1 MGALSRYE
9 SEEYVCAPV
18 RRMARW
24 RRAAVG
30 GLALV
35 GAVGL
40 AACGGAS
47 GTSASS
53 SSASN
58 GSASAAAPGTT
69 STACVAIAGVES
81 SGSKVNLDPIN
92 QPSSQSSM
100 YVDATHDRLLTK
112 DNNFN
117 VSPQL
122 ATSYSSNKSATV
134 WTFQLRHGVEFQN
147 GRPFTAADV
156 VYTFKR
162 VLTNPNSE
170 ASAAFSAFLSP
181 SGIKAVNPYEV
192 QFTTKHPVA
201 DFPVEITTK
210 DTWIVENGATNAQI
224 ASQGMGT
231 GPFIPVNF
239 QPNAPSY
246 EFKRNPH
253 YWQPGLPKA
262 SCLRF
267 TVVQE
272 AASAN
277 AAIET
282 GQVDLLQSADLSTVN
297 TLKGNSSIKLLPTPP
312 ATEIDLAMQVNKAP
326 FTDNRVRQ
334 ALKDVVDRQQMV
346 STALFGYG
354 SVGDDNPVPPSS
366 PDAWRTSVPGPNVAA
381 AKQLLKEAGYGPGHP
396 LNVTLYSGD
405 YITGS
410 LNVAELYKQQAAAA
424 GINVNLVTVPSS
436 TYWTTAW
443 PQQAFRGSSWSARPA
458 SVSLSLEFQGAPPLN
473 GDNETNWNNP
483 AFNAL
488 LTKAAS
494 TLNSAQRTSYYKQA
508 AEMLTENG
516 GAIVPV
522 FFDTVAAVRS
532 SCSGYAPSVDFG
544 QYDFSSLSCS

>member
-1 MGALSRYE
+1 M
-9 SEEYVCAPV
+9 
-18 RRMARW
+18 
-24 RRAAVG
+24 
-30 GLALV
+30 
-35 GAVGL
+35 
-40 AACGGAS
+40 
-47 GTSASS
+47 T
-53 SSASN
+53 
-58 GSASAAAPGTT
+58 
-69 STACVAIAGVES
+69 IAGVES

-100 YVDATHDRLLTK
+100 YVDVTHDRLLTK

-122 ATSYSSNKSATV
+122 ATSYSANKSATV
-134 WTFQLRHGVEFQN
+134 WTFHLRHGVTFQD
-147 GRPFTAADV
+147 GKPFTSADV

-162 VLTNPNSE
+162 ILTNKNSE
-170 ASAAFSAFLSP
+170 ASTSFGAFLTP
-181 SGIKAVNPYEV
+181 GGIKAINPYEV

-210 DTWIVENGATNAQI
+210 DSWIVQNGATDAQI

-231 GPFIPVNF
+231 GPFMPVNF
-239 QPNAPSY
+239 RPNATSY

-262 SCLRF
+262 ACLNF
-267 TVVQE
+267 SVVQE

-297 TLKGNSSIKLLPTPP
+297 TLKGNSAIKLLPTPP
-312 ATEIDLAMQVNKAP
+312 ATEIDLAMQVNKPP

-334 ALKDVVDRQQMV
+334 ALKDVVDRKQMV

-354 SVGDDNPVPPSS
+354 SVGDDNPVPPTS
-366 PDAWRTSVPGPNVAA
+366 PDAWRSTVPGPNVAA
-381 AKQLLKEAGYGPGHP
+381 AKQLLKEAGYGSGHP
-396 LNVTLYSGD
+396 LKVTLYSGD
-405 YITGS
+405 YITGG

-424 GINVNLVTVPSS
+424 GIDVNLVTVPSS

-443 PQQAFRGSSWSARPA
+443 PKQSFRGSSWSARPA
-458 SVSLSLEFQGAPPLN
+458 SVSLSLEFEGAPPLN
-473 GDNETNWNNP
+473 GDNETNWDN
-483 AFNAL
+483 AQFNAL
-488 LTKAAS
+488 LTKAAG
-494 TLNSAQRTSYYKQA
+494 TLNSTQRANYYKQA
-508 AEMLTENG
+508 GKMLTLNG

-522 FFDTVAAVRS
+522 FFDTVAAIRS
-532 SCSGYAPSVDFG
+532 NCSGYQPSVDFG